1 MLIMIN
7 NFNILKIK
15 IVFHDTEGI
24 VLSDRRTIKTEQ
36 NIIEIFLKLLSQKRL
51 SQISVAEITRN
62 ANINRGTFYLHY
74 KDVFDLYDQVVKMV
88 LNDLE
93 SAFDET
99 YPEGSSTNFR
109 DLTKHIINYVDQK
122 EDVFSVLLNSDRGP
136 SFIEKVRQLFV
147 GKILI
152 KENIDKTDSSDVID
166 VIYNVNGI
174 VGVLMAW
181 QLGTYGLSEEC
192 MIKQLT
198 NILSKFD

>member
-1 MLIMIN
+1 M
-7 NFNILKIK
+7 
-15 IVFHDTEGI
+15 
-24 VLSDRRTIKTEQ
+24 SDRRTIKTEQ
-36 NIIEIFLKLLSQKRL
+36 IIIEVFLKLLSQKKL

-99 YPEGSSTNFR
+99 YLEGSSTNFR

-147 GKILI
+147 EKILI

-181 QLGTYGLSEEC
+181 QLGTYGLSEDC
-192 MIKQLT
+192 MIQQLT
-198 NILSKFD
+198 DILSKFD